1 MRLVLSQLSK
11 RVDDGPSN
19 FEAVERM
26 LDRSPSIATA
36 ADLLVLPELIGCEA
50 SDADYQQCVRNLA
63 KRAGCYVVG
72 GTHHSRRG
80 RFVVNGGVVSDPAGD
95 IVADYQKMRPYGV
108 EADLGVKAGTHAG
121 SFALRGR
128 TIAVFVCSD
137 FWYSESFFHNGER
150 PPDLVIVTTFSIT
163 QRSSPMLARTLWKHM
178 AVARAYEFA
187 AYVGVS
193 DWRAGC
199 TYRGQPSCGVA
210 GLANPRPVGRNGFFS
225 ALNRR
230 TLALHELNFERL
242 EGLRTNRSER
252 GFPWK
257 RPPTV

>member
-1 MRLVLSQLSK
+1 MKLLLTQLPK
-11 RVDDGPSN
+11 RRDDGPSN
-19 FEAVERM
+19 FGAVARI
-26 LDRSPSIATA
+26 LDRYPAIVAA

-50 SDADYQQCVRNLA
+50 SSAAYRQCVRGLA
-63 KRAGCYVVG
+63 RQAGCYVVG
-72 GTHHSRRG
+72 GTHHSKRG
-80 RFVVNGGVVSDPAGD
+80 RSLVNRGVVSDPVGA
-95 IVADYQKMRPYGV
+95 IVAEYEKMRPYGV
-108 EADLGVKAGTHAG
+108 EADLGVKAGSHGG
-121 SFALRGR
+121 SFALGGR

-137 FWYSESFFHNGER
+137 FWYSESFLHNGGR
-150 PPDLVIVTTFSIT
+150 PPDMIIVTTFSVT

-225 ALNRR
+225 PLNRAP
-230 TLALHELNFERL
+230 LALHELNFERL
-242 EGLRTNRSER
+242 DGLRTSRSAR

-257 RPPTV
+257 RAPAA